1 MAVRRLAP
9 DNIQPESF
17 AFSADNLAWAQTVI
31 ARYPEGRQ
39 ASAVIPLLWRAQ
51 EQHDYWLPRAAI
63 EYVAQML
70 GMAKIRVMEVATFYS
85 MFNLEPVGKHFV
97 QLCGTTPCR
106 LRGAEKL
113 IDVCH
118 DVIGEQ
124 RHVTSDGQLSW
135 LEVECLGACCN
146 APMAQ
151 INNDYYEDLTPE
163 NFRKLLDDL
172 RAGRPVKKGSQVG
185 RVSSEPEGGPF
196 TLTDPALYDG
206 SVVGAWKKRF
216 DEAPAAKVDDK
227 AVAAAA
233 AANPTPAKP
242 GTAPASLAQADTPAH
257 KAARGEAPIDP
268 TDRAD
273 ASNPEKKA

>member
-118 DVIGEQ
+118 EVIGEQ
-124 RHVTSDGQLSW
+124 RHVTGDGQLSW

-172 RAGRPVKKGSQVG
+172 RNGRPVKKGSQVG

-206 SVVGAWKKRF
+206 SVIGSWKKRF

-233 AANPTPAKP
+233 AANPTPGKP
-242 GTAPASLAQADTPAH
+242 GTAPASLGQTDTPAH
-257 KAARGEAPIDP
+257 KAARGEAPVDP
-268 TDRAD
+268 KDRAD